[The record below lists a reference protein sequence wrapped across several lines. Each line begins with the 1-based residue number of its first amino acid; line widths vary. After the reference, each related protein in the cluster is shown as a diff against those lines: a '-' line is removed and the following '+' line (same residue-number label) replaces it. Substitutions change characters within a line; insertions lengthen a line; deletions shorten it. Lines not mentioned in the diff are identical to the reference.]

1 MTTESTE
8 AQAVAKG
15 VEHLQVAAREMIAA
29 ARAFLD
35 VVEEL
40 VNDPDKVGEVVDA
53 VSTVASTVTDAA
65 RRTAGSTPSRS
76 AKDGPTGSGSSD
88 SSDDRVQRIRVS

>member
-65 RRTAGSTPSRS
+65 RRTAGST
-76 AKDGPTGSGSSD
+76 KDSSTASGSAD
-88 SSDDRVQRIRVS
+88 ASDDRVQRIRVS